1 MRSKEW
7 WYNIYVMKRRHLPFS
22 EFKKELFQKRPEI
35 KVEYDRMEPQFAPM
49 KAILEARVKKGMTQ
63 EKLANKIGTK
73 QSAIARIESGRA
85 NPSIGFLQK
94 LADALGKKLV
104 IRFE

>member
-1 MRSKEW
+1 MDFDVYLK
-7 WYNIYVMKRRHLPFS
+7 NALKNP
-22 EFKKELFQKRPEI
+22 KI
-35 KVEYDRMEPQFAPM
+35 KAEYDKLEPQFAPIE
-49 KAILEARVKKGMTQ
+49 AILEARVKKGMTQ
-63 EKLANKIGTK
+63 AQLASKIGTK
-73 QSAIARIESGRA
+73 QSAIARVESGSA

>member
-1 MRSKEW
+1 
-7 WYNIYVMKRRHLPFS
+7 MKRHHLDFDKY
-22 EFKKELFQKRPEI
+22 KKEVLKNPKLRA
-35 KVEYDRMEPQFAPM
+35 EYDRLEPEFAVTT
-49 KAILEARVKKGMTQ
+49 AILEARVKKHMTQ
-63 EKLANKIGTK
+63 EILAKKIGTK
-73 QSAIARIESGRA
+73 QSAIARVESGNA